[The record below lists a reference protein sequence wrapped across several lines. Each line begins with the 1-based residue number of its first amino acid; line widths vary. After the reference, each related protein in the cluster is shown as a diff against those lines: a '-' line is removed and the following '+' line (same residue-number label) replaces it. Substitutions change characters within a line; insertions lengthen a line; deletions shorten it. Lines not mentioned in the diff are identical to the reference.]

1 VEHLTNTKVASET
14 PVMMAELKEELQRIK
29 KRDEALN
36 FRAEKTEEYLEQ
48 FASMSEKEAK
58 ELYKKIDTL
67 DIPRLRAEHI
77 VKLVDLLPTTSE
89 EVKIVL
95 QGYTVTLTKENLK
108 RVADAITESTN
119 KEKKE

>member
-1 VEHLTNTKVASET
+1 MTNTKVASET